1 MPPPPLW
8 MWAWLASH
16 LTRFTLASHNI
27 GKHVQSIHSTIH
39 DESHLCKHL
48 HRNIPYIPRSDW
60 HRPSGLGKKRGWRSA
75 WHLLIVHTLCLTFII
90 TISAQRKK
98 ARTPGKC
105 GWAPCG
111 WSASCQLTKFT
122 SILRIGSGRRFFI
135 LRWSLHCPEI
145 DQ

>member
-1 MPPPPLW
+1 MNVNLTRLTLDSLHT
-8 MWAWLASH
+8 WLASH
-16 LTRFTLASHNI
+16 LPRIISVSMYRVFIVQFTHEL
-27 GKHVQSIHSTIH
+27 
-39 DESHLCKHL
+39 HLYEHL

-135 LRWSLHCPEI
+135 LKWSLHCPEI